1 MKEYEE
7 LFNNFS
13 KLGLDE
19 KRDVFNEELLKVAY
33 LIKNHLKYFNQYIN
47 DEPYNYKK
55 ETDKVLTESELLD
68 LNYKNIYYIKSELLI
83 LMSLIESRG
92 VNNGNQ

>member
-13 KLGLDE
+13 KLGVDE
-19 KRDVFNEELLKVAY
+19 KRDVFNEELVKVAY
-33 LIKNHLKYFNQYIN
+33 LIKNYLNKYNQDTM

-55 ETDKVLTESELLD
+55 GIDKVLTESELLD

-92 VNNGNQ
+92 ANNGN

>member
-7 LFNNFS
+7 LFNDFS
-13 KLGLDE
+13 KLGVDE
-19 KRDVFNEELLKVAY
+19 KRDVFNEELVKVAY
-33 LIKNHLKYFNQYIN
+33 LIKNYLNKYNQEIM

-55 ETDKVLTESELLD
+55 GIDKVLTESELLD

-83 LMSLIESRG
+83 LVSLIESRG
-92 VNNGNQ
+92 ANNGN

>member
-1 MKEYEE
+1 MKEYEV

-13 KLGLDE
+13 KLGVDE
-19 KRDVFNEELLKVAY
+19 KRDVFNEELVKVAC
-33 LIKNHLKYFNQYIN
+33 LIKNYLNKYNQDIM

-55 ETDKVLTESELLD
+55 GIDKVLTESELLD

-83 LMSLIESRG
+83 LMSIIESRG
-92 VNNGNQ
+92 ANNGN

>member
-13 KLGLDE
+13 KLGVDE
-19 KRDVFNEELLKVAY
+19 KRDAFNEELVKVAY
-33 LIKNHLKYFNQYIN
+33 LIKNYLNKYNKDIMY
-47 DEPYNYKK
+47 ELYNYKK
-55 ETDKVLTESELLD
+55 GIDKVLTESELLD

-92 VNNGNQ
+92 ANNGN

>member
-13 KLGLDE
+13 KLGVDE
-19 KRDVFNEELLKVAY
+19 KRDVFNEELVKVAY
-33 LIKNHLKYFNQYIN
+33 LIKNYLNKYNQDIM

-55 ETDKVLTESELLD
+55 GIDKVLTESELLD

-83 LMSLIESRG
+83 LMS
-92 VNNGNQ
+92 

>member
-13 KLGLDE
+13 KLGVDE
-19 KRDVFNEELLKVAY
+19 KRDVFNEELVKVAY
-33 LIKNHLKYFNQYIN
+33 LIKNYLNKYNQDIM
-47 DEPYNYKK
+47 DKPYNYKK
-55 ETDKVLTESELLD
+55 GIDKVLTESELLD

-83 LMSLIESRG
+83 LMSIIESRG
-92 VNNGNQ
+92 ANNGN

>member
-13 KLGLDE
+13 KLGVDE
-19 KRDVFNEELLKVAY
+19 KRDVFNEELVKVAC
-33 LIKNHLKYFNQYIN
+33 LIKNYLNKYNQDIM

-55 ETDKVLTESELLD
+55 GIDKILTESELLD

-92 VNNGNQ
+92 ANNGN

>member
-13 KLGLDE
+13 KLGVDE
-19 KRDVFNEELLKVAY
+19 KRDVFNEELVKIAY
-33 LIKNHLKYFNQYIN
+33 IIKNYLNKYNQDIM
-47 DEPYNYKK
+47 DDPYNYKK
-55 ETDKVLTESELLD
+55 GIDKVLTESELLD

-92 VNNGNQ
+92 ANNGN

>member
-13 KLGLDE
+13 KLGVDE
-19 KRDVFNEELLKVAY
+19 KRDVFNEELVKFAY
-33 LIKNHLKYFNQYIN
+33 LIKNYLNKYNQDIM

-55 ETDKVLTESELLD
+55 GIDKVLTESELLD

-92 VNNGNQ
+92 ANNGN

>member
-13 KLGLDE
+13 KLGVDE
-19 KRDVFNEELLKVAY
+19 KRDVFNEELVKVAY
-33 LIKNHLKYFNQYIN
+33 LIKNYLNKYNQDIM

-55 ETDKVLTESELLD
+55 GIDKVLTESELLD

-83 LMSLIESRG
+83 LMSIIESRG
-92 VNNGNQ
+92 ANNGN

>member
-13 KLGLDE
+13 KLGVDE
-19 KRDVFNEELLKVAY
+19 KRDVFNEELVKIAY
-33 LIKNHLKYFNQYIN
+33 IIKNYLNKYNQDIM
-47 DEPYNYKK
+47 DDPYNYKK
-55 ETDKVLTESELLD
+55 GIDKVLTESELLD
-68 LNYKNIYYIKSELLI
+68 FNYKNIYYIKSELLI

-92 VNNGNQ
+92 ANNGN

>member
-19 KRDVFNEELLKVAY
+19 KRNAFNEELIKVAY
-33 LIKNHLKYFNQYIN
+33 LIKNHLKYFNQDIKN
-47 DEPYNYKK
+47 EPYNYNKG
-55 ETDKVLTESELLD
+55 TDKVLTESELLD

-92 VNNGNQ
+92 ANNGN

>member
-13 KLGLDE
+13 KLGVDE
-19 KRDVFNEELLKVAY
+19 KRDVFNEELVKVAY
-33 LIKNHLKYFNQYIN
+33 LIKNYLNKYNQDIM

-55 ETDKVLTESELLD
+55 GIDKVLTESELLD

-92 VNNGNQ
+92 ANNGN

>member
-13 KLGLDE
+13 KLGVDE
-19 KRDVFNEELLKVAY
+19 KRDVFNEELVKVAY
-33 LIKNHLKYFNQYIN
+33 LIKNYLNKYNQDIM

-55 ETDKVLTESELLD
+55 GIDKVLTESELLD
-68 LNYKNIYYIKSELLI
+68 VNYKNIYYIKSELLI

-92 VNNGNQ
+92 ANNGN

>member
-13 KLGLDE
+13 KLGVDE
-19 KRDVFNEELLKVAY
+19 KRDVFNEELVKVAY
-33 LIKNHLKYFNQYIN
+33 LIKNYLNKYNQDIM
-47 DEPYNYKK
+47 DDPYNYKK
-55 ETDKVLTESELLD
+55 GIDKVLTESELLD
-68 LNYKNIYYIKSELLI
+68 LNFKNIYYIKSELLI

-92 VNNGNQ
+92 ANNGN

>member
-7 LFNNFS
+7 LFNDFS
-13 KLGLDE
+13 KLGVDE
-19 KRDVFNEELLKVAY
+19 KRDVFNEELVKVAY
-33 LIKNHLKYFNQYIN
+33 LIKNCLNKYNQEIM

-55 ETDKVLTESELLD
+55 GIDKVLTESELLD

-83 LMSLIESRG
+83 LVSLIESRG
-92 VNNGNQ
+92 ANNGN

>member
-13 KLGLDE
+13 KLGVDE
-19 KRDVFNEELLKVAY
+19 KRDLFNEELVKVAY
-33 LIKNHLKYFNQYIN
+33 LIKNYLNKYNQDIM

-55 ETDKVLTESELLD
+55 GIDKVLTESELLD

-92 VNNGNQ
+92 ANNGN

>member
-13 KLGLDE
+13 KLGVDE
-19 KRDVFNEELLKVAY
+19 KRDVFNEELVKVAY
-33 LIKNHLKYFNQYIN
+33 LIKNYLNKYNQDIM

-55 ETDKVLTESELLD
+55 GIDKVLTESELLD

-92 VNNGNQ
+92 VNNGN

>member
-13 KLGLDE
+13 KLGVDE
-19 KRDVFNEELLKVAY
+19 KRDVFNEELVKVAY
-33 LIKNHLKYFNQYIN
+33 LIKNYLNKYNQDIM

-55 ETDKVLTESELLD
+55 GIDKVLFM
-68 LNYKNIYYIKSELLI
+68 Y
-83 LMSLIESRG
+83 
-92 VNNGNQ
+92 

>member
-7 LFNNFS
+7 LFINFS

-19 KRDVFNEELLKVAY
+19 KRDTFNEELVKVAY
-33 LIKNHLKYFNQYIN
+33 ILKNYLNKYNQDIL

-55 ETDKVLTESELLD
+55 ELDKEMTESELLD

-83 LMSLIESRG
+83 LMGLISK
-92 VNNGNQ
+92 